1 MYSSATIRTIARYR
15 TYAQSD
21 ANDPAYV
28 AMLDIGTLHGLTI
41 TARMPSG
48 SFGAP
53 QMRAVAMMAARYA
66 AAAGSHADPYA
77 RAEVTA

>member
-15 TYAQSD
+15 SYADKD
-21 ANDPAYV
+21 AHYPAYI
-28 AMLDIGTLHGLTI
+28 ALMDIGTLHGLTI

>member
-15 TYAQSD
+15 DYAQRD
-21 ANDPAYV
+21 ANYPAYV

-48 SFGAP
+48 CFGAP
-53 QMRAVAMMAARYA
+53 QMRTVAMMAARNA
-66 AAAGSHADPYA
+66 AT
-77 RAEVTA
+77 AEGN